1 MADGADAG
9 QAWAKMS
16 EKLTQDE
23 APPTRASGKTATI
36 ARLIKAARAEFA
48 AKGVAHAKI
57 ETIARAAGVTK
68 QLVYH
73 YYESKED
80 LFSAV
85 LDDASAQTMPKLVA
99 MNFDHL
105 PPAEALNALLKEV
118 FEQYRADPLLG
129 PLAREG
135 LRFHEEQ
142 RSPRNQ
148 FLELIP
154 TLTAKF
160 QAALER
166 GVASGDFRADA
177 DARASLAFGVLMFT
191 GGFTNRS
198 SMSVILGFDTASE
211 EGMEAWLTIASRY
224 VLDALRP
231 QK

>member
-1 MADGADAG
+1 ML
-9 QAWAKMS
+9 
-16 EKLTQDE
+16 EKTIPGE
-23 APPTRASGKTATI
+23 APRTRASAKSATI
-36 ARLIKAARAEFA
+36 ARLIQAARIEFA

-85 LDDASAQTMPKLVA
+85 LDDASAQTLPALMA
-99 MNFDHL
+99 MNFEHL
-105 PPAEALNALLKEV
+105 PPVEALSALLKQV
-118 FEQYRADPLLG
+118 FEQYRSDPLLG

-135 LRFHEEQ
+135 LRFHEEH

-160 QAALER
+160 QDILNR
-166 GVASGDFRADA
+166 GIASGDVRADA
-177 DARASLAFGVLMFT
+177 DARTSLAAGVLMFT

-211 EGMEAWLTIASRY
+211 EGMETWLGIASRF

-231 QK
+231 V

>member
-1 MADGADAG
+1 MQGDPPRVRAT
-9 QAWAKMS
+9 AK
-16 EKLTQDE
+16 TD
-23 APPTRASGKTATI
+23 TI
-36 ARLIKAARAEFA
+36 ARLIKAARVEFA
-48 AKGVAHAKI
+48 AKGVAQAKV
-57 ETIARAAGVTK
+57 ESIARAAGVTK

-99 MNFDHL
+99 MSFDHL
-105 PPAEALNALLKEV
+105 SPVEALRALLQQV
-118 FEQYRADPLLG
+118 FEQYRSDPLLG

-135 LRFHEEQ
+135 LRFHEEH

-160 QAALER
+160 QAILER
-166 GVASGDFRADA
+166 GIQTGDFRADV
-177 DARASLAFGVLMFT
+177 DARASLAIAVLVFT

-211 EGMEAWLTIASRY
+211 EGMESWLGIASDF

-231 QK
+231 SVAKLG

>member
-1 MADGADAG
+1 
-9 QAWAKMS
+9 MS
-16 EKLTQDE
+16 DKSTCGE
-23 APPTRASGKTATI
+23 APRPRASAKSATI
-36 ARLIKAARAEFA
+36 ARLIQAARVEFA

-85 LDDASAQTMPKLVA
+85 LDNASAQTMPLLVA
-99 MNFDHL
+99 MRFDHL
-105 PPAEALNALLKEV
+105 PPVDAMRALLQQV
-118 FEQYRADPLLG
+118 FEQYRSDPLLG

-135 LRFHEEQ
+135 LRFHEEH

-154 TLTAKF
+154 ALTAKF
-160 QAALER
+160 QAILER
-166 GVASGDFRADA
+166 GIASGDFRADA
-177 DARASLAFGVLMFT
+177 DVRASLAAGVLMFT

-198 SMSVILGFDTASE
+198 SMSVILGFDTASD
-211 EGMEAWLTIASRY
+211 EGMDVWLAIASNF

-231 QK
+231 LK